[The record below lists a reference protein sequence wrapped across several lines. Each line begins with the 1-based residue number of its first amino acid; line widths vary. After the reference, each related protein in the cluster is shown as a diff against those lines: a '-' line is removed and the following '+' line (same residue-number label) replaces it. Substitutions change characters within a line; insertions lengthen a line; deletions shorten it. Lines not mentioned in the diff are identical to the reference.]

1 MTLQETSIEVVV
13 VPPPTDSPSP
23 EQPHNLACAVEE
35 RVLVPTAAK
44 VAENKKECLHMEQ
57 DQEDQPSLT
66 IASSTITTAPRPAS
80 TLKRMVTSVSFD
92 PLPTSREKGEN
103 KHLLSVTPA
112 RRRREVSFDI
122 SYSAQMVS
130 RSRSDSRAVTCTVD
144 VDEATTTIATTTV
157 AAGDEEEDL
166 TKRPTW
172 VPDREAPS
180 CHQCAKGFTFIR
192 RRHHCRACGGVFC
205 GACSSNRIT
214 IPRLDYTSTEVRV
227 CDHCWVREAELRYRK
242 PSVSL
247 FASASLVPAS
257 GVRRRPRR
265 QSLSKS
271 SEVAINKNLLKR
283 SLRNMEMAAE
293 AAVAKVQAEQQQQRE
308 KKNEDVVDAGHE
320 RKENQ

>member
-13 VPPPTDSPSP
+13 VPPPADSSSP
-23 EQPHNLACAVEE
+23 IQPHHLAYAVEE
-35 RVLVPTAAK
+35 LVSAK
-44 VAENKKECLHMEQ
+44 VVENKTEGLHMEQ
-57 DQEDQPSLT
+57 DQEDQQQQPSLT
-66 IASSTITTAPRPAS
+66 TASSTITTAPRPAP

-92 PLPTSREKGEN
+92 PLPGPKEKGDS
-103 KHLLSVTPA
+103 KHLSVTPA

-122 SYSAQMVS
+122 SYSGQMVP
-130 RSRSDSRAVTCTVD
+130 RSRSDSRAVTCIVD
-144 VDEATTTIATTTV
+144 VDEAATTIATTTI
-157 AAGDEEEDL
+157 AACDDEEEDL

-214 IPRLDYTSTEVRV
+214 IPRLDYTSAEVRV

-257 GVRRRPRR
+257 AVRRRTRR

-271 SEVAINKNLLKR
+271 SEVEINKNLLKR
-283 SLRNMEMAAE
+283 SLRNMEMAAS

-308 KKNEDVVDAGHE
+308 KNEDVDAGHE
-320 RKENQ
+320 RKENP